1 MQTTFINNWLERG
14 SYADIRRAA
23 REFVAAAAAASARV
37 WRRFGREDGGNSAVE
52 FALIIP
58 VLATIMIGTLKF
70 SLVMN
75 QQVTLNQGV
84 DAAAR
89 FISTCRNVCNVT
101 VGSTTTSEPYTQMM
115 SYLDSAT
122 TTLVSTTVNPTITV
136 TMFNAAGT
144 TDVTGVSSGQC
155 GAGVDSTS
163 NDSTCTT
170 ALSTDGGGG
179 RVTVKGTYPC
189 DLQVLSVNFA
199 PNCTLSA
206 STTAIIE

>member
-1 MQTTFINNWLERG
+1 VPSLHETFINNCLERAG
-14 SYADIRRAA
+14 CAGAGRAVLAFATGVVGAPA
-23 REFVAAAAAASARV
+23 RA
-37 WRRFGREDGGNSAVE
+37 WRRFRRDDGGNSAVE

-84 DAAAR
+84 DSAAR
-89 FISTCRNVCNVT
+89 FISTCRNVCT
-101 VGSTTTSEPYTQMM
+101 VGSTPEPYTQMI
-115 SYLDSAT
+115 SALDTAS
-122 TTLVSTTVNPTITV
+122 TTLTSATVNPTIVV
-136 TMFNAAGT
+136 TMLNSSGT
-144 TDVTGVSSGQC
+144 TDVTGVSSGKC
-155 GAGVDSTS
+155 GDGVASTT
-163 NDSTCTT
+163 NDSTCAA
-170 ALSTDGGGG
+170 ALTLDNGGG
-179 RVTVKGTYPC
+179 RVTVTATYPC